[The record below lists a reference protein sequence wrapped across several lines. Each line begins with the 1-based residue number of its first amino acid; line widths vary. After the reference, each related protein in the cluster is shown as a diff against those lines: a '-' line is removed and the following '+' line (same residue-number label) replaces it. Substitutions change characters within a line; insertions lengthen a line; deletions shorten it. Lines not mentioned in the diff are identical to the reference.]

1 MRLGNYLWYAPY
13 YEAICETDD
22 SLMPGRILE
31 ARAALE
37 QRLLSP
43 IEPSSEEMRAI
54 LNAQTSLE
62 RLRAERIDQYEAQS
76 SHPIGPPEQFL
87 AR

>member
-1 MRLGNYLWYAPY
+1 MRPGNYLWYEPY

-22 SLMPGRILE
+22 SLMPSRILE

-43 IEPSSEEMRAI
+43 IDADGEEMH
-54 LNAQTSLE
+54 NS
-62 RLRAERIDQYEAQS
+62 
-76 SHPIGPPEQFL
+76 
-87 AR
+87 